1 MEVDDGSHT
10 SFVLM
15 DKGQIFMGRTEMIVG
30 DQEYYSIPWSGIG
43 INLKPDHPYALP
55 ILKCTDSCYRY
66 DYSLISRHTQ
76 LNFEFLAGI
85 QIQISTP
92 IQRLWDVTSRL

>member
-15 DKGQIFMGRTEMIVG
+15 DKGQIFMGRTETIVG

-55 ILKCTDSCYRY
+55 ILSVRIRLDDSSLKYMGKYRDHHY
-66 DYSLISRHTQ
+66 FGARRKATNGDHMVFRVQT
-76 LNFEFLAGI
+76 
-85 QIQISTP
+85 
-92 IQRLWDVTSRL
+92 

>member
-1 MEVDDGSHT
+1 MALKVGRTLKYTDFNVCLLVINHEYVDLEHDDGSHT

-15 DKGQIFMGRTEMIVG
+15 DKGQIFMGRTDTIVG
-30 DQEYYSIPWSGIG
+30 DQAYYSIPWSGIG

-66 DYSLISRHTQ
+66 DCHI
-76 LNFEFLAGI
+76 
-85 QIQISTP
+85 
-92 IQRLWDVTSRL
+92 